1 MPLNVFLD
9 GVLEVQFID
18 EVFGRLEPVFT
29 AIWQDDGEG
38 VLAEVALRKSFF
50 QAVQGHGKLHGLML
64 FGGIGTHHV
73 FLYLLFRFF
82 AEDVG
87 VVVFLEAAGVLCA
100 D

>member
-1 MPLNVFLD
+1 
-9 GVLEVQFID
+9 
-18 EVFGRLEPVFT
+18 
-29 AIWQDDGEG
+29 
-38 VLAEVALRKSFF
+38 
-50 QAVQGHGKLHGLML
+50 ML

-87 VVVFLEAAGVLCA
+87 VVVFLEAARVLCA